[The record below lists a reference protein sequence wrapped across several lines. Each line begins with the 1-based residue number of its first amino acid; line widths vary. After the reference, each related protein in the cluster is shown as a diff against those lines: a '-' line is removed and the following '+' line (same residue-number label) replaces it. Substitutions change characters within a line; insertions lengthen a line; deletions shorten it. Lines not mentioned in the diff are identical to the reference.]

1 MCKMENGQKKGNTKN
16 EKETK
21 MRNKQIITK
30 KKKRHKLDL
39 KGRGGKHTKR
49 DRSKFEAR

>member
-1 MCKMENGQKKGNTKN
+1 MENGQKKGNTKN

-30 KKKRHKLDL
+30 KKK
-39 KGRGGKHTKR
+39 GTNWT
-49 DRSKFEAR
+49 

>member
-1 MCKMENGQKKGNTKN
+1 MENGQKKGNTKN

-30 KKKRHKLDL
+30 KKKKAQIGPEG
-39 KGRGGKHTKR
+39 KGRETHEERPKQI
-49 DRSKFEAR
+49 